1 MPNTTKYIVE
11 ISTDTLNNEVAENA
25 NGKSIIKELTSTPDT
40 IYDLQGSTKY
50 YIRMRGLNDEGKTSN
65 WKYLDKY
72 SFKTKSEQIITDVTP
87 GTNTADVAFKAGKQ
101 IDAAYIYKDK
111 DSVKQDVT
119 AAEVAAGL
127 VTLRGLRLTLHIR

>member
-65 WKYLDKY
+65 RKYLDKY

-87 GTNTADVAFKAGKQ
+87 SLYCRCSIQGWQAD
-101 IDAAYIYKDK
+101 
-111 DSVKQDVT
+111 
-119 AAEVAAGL
+119 
-127 VTLRGLRLTLHIR
+127 